1 MKFYEFNDFGYY
13 ALIGAFTLQEALEE
27 YKNTISDI
35 YEEDGKPDLITEKE
49 AEEKYCKYAGEDGET
64 YEELGEDFN
73 RLIEREKA
81 HIFLMDG
88 SLL

>member
-1 MKFYEFNDFGYY
+1 MKFYEFNNFGYY
-13 ALIGAFTLQEALEE
+13 ALIGANTVEEALKE
-27 YKNTISDI
+27 YENTISDI
-35 YEEDGKPDLITEKE
+35 CEEDGEPDLITEEK
-49 AEEKYCKYAGEDGET
+49 AKEKYCKYAGEDGET

>member
-13 ALIGAFTLQEALEE
+13 ALIGANIVEEALEE
-27 YKNTISDI
+27 YKNTIADI
-35 YEEDGKPDLITEKE
+35 YEEDGEPDLITEKK
-49 AEEKYCKYAGEDGET
+49 AKEKYCKYAGEYGET
-64 YEELGEDFN
+64 YEELEEDFN
-73 RLIEREKA
+73 RLIKKEKT